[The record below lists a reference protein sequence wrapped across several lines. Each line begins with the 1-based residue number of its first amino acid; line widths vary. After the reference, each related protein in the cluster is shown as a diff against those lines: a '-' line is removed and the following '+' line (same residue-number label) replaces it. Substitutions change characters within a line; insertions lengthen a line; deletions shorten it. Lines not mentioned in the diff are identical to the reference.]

1 MDFWEGK
8 TKHLWDGWSRHK
20 FSFDKI
26 EDFYGRNVG
35 LPSFEMLQLEE
46 NGRQLLLQSNGADCY
61 LLGTQART
69 SPEKKST
76 HNEAVSNLIFVTYT
90 FSMRCFGS
98 RFPSLVRHWNQCWD
112 GHLQALPGLCGSR
125 SATEFVSSPLAELPL
140 GYRLTR
146 SALESLRPSL
156 IDHTD

>member
-76 HNEAVSNLIFVTYT
+76 YLEAVSNLIFVTST

-98 RFPSLVRHWNQCWD
+98 RFPSVVRHWNQRWD
-112 GHLQALPGLCGSR
+112 KPCCQGCADLGVQPNSFPVPWQNFHLFG
-125 SATEFVSSPLAELPL
+125 F
-140 GYRLTR
+140 RLTR